1 MFGVEAGGKSI
12 ATFALSF
19 APSLLEHFRSQG
31 VGSLPSD
38 MTATLTPFG
47 GQEGSF
53 MTTFLRVETPDTDC
67 VTIVFWSEAGITR
80 CRMLGP
86 TKMIFGQP
94 FELHGP
100 VAGSAAVARALEVG
114 RRFADDLGVSIV
126 IVDPARLWNEEWGTL
141 TERDEPGPLLPSET
155 IDLVRI

>member
-1 MFGVEAGGKSI
+1 
-12 ATFALSF
+12 
-19 APSLLEHFRSQG
+19 
-31 VGSLPSD
+31 
-38 MTATLTPFG
+38 
-47 GQEGSF
+47 
-53 MTTFLRVETPDTDC
+53 MTTFLRVEKPDDDC

-114 RRFADDLGVSIV
+114 RRFADDLGVPMV
-126 IVDPARLWNEEWGTL
+126 IVDPARLWNDAWGTL
-141 TERDEPGPLLPSET
+141 SERVEAGPPPPSET
-155 IDLVRI
+155 IGLVRI